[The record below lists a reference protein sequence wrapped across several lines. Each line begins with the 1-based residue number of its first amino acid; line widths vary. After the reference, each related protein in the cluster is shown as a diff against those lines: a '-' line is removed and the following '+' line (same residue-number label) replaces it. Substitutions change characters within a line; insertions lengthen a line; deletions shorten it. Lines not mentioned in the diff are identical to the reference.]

1 MPMCSPSPWTARAG
15 GAGQSAFR
23 PGRGRARAP
32 ADADRPAPQPAVAR
46 DGGRAAFYRTLYA
59 DHPYAHDP
67 DGDDASLAKITV
79 DDLQRFHRRY
89 YYVAENA
96 IVAIVGAVDRK
107 TAESIAEQVTGGL
120 AAGQHAPPLPPVPTV
135 SGGELHE
142 AFPVVADAHLC
153 RAERHVAT

>member
-1 MPMCSPSPWTARAG
+1 MTPTAMMPRWRRS
-15 GAGQSAFR
+15 QSM
-23 PGRGRARAP
+23 
-32 ADADRPAPQPAVAR
+32 
-46 DGGRAAFYRTLYA
+46 
-59 DHPYAHDP
+59 
-67 DGDDASLAKITV
+67 I
-79 DDLQRFHRRY
+79 LQRFHRR

-142 AFPVVADAHLC
+142 AFPSSQTHIYVGQSGN
-153 RAERHVAT
+153 VAT